1 MPVVQ
6 KHILAGV
13 LVGPFGMSFLFL
25 NRGVQT
31 FFFFLSEF
39 DQHWTPCA
47 FSSLVAAGVMLACA
61 LSTRCGLLLVLEAG
75 RTSTAFH
82 QDVYGQWKET
92 MKQISQLFTEV
103 WEG

>member
-13 LVGPFGMSFLFL
+13 LVRPFWDELL
-25 NRGVQT
+25 IPEQRCADL
-31 FFFFLSEF
+31 FFFLSEF

-61 LSTRCGLLLVLEAG
+61 LSTRCGLLPVLEAG